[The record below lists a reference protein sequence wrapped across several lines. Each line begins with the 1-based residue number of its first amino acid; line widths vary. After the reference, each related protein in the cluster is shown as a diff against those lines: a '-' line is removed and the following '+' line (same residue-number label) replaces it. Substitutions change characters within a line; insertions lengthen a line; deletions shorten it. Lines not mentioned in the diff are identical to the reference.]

1 MCLWGAMSAFLAHL
15 IYAHW
20 YLVPLNRYNK
30 EINVK
35 GKRANSLET
44 ASALSFTQNC
54 ESEIFY
60 NF

>member
-1 MCLWGAMSAFLAHL
+1 MSDFLVHL

-20 YLVPLNRYNK
+20 YLVSLNRYNK

-35 GKRANSLET
+35 GKLEKSLET

-54 ESEIFY
+54 ES
-60 NF
+60 

>member
-1 MCLWGAMSAFLAHL
+1 MSDFFVHL

-30 EINVK
+30 DINVK
-35 GKRANSLET
+35 GNLAKSLET